1 MEQAALNEIKKNI
14 KQAEQKLKEMKD
26 DIEKAE
32 KAGIDVARL
41 RERYRE
47 LKMKID
53 MLKAAYGV

>member
-1 MEQAALNEIKKNI
+1 MDQATLNEIKKNI

-32 KAGIDVARL
+32 KAGIDVSRL

-47 LKMKID
+47 LKAKID